1 MRPQKTQNWLR
12 QLSLRPPKKSP
23 RFGQVSWRFSS
34 AREFPQLTPTQNSS
48 AQGRDTGQRW
58 RAELQWNSTRDQP
71 IPRLLRRRHALKILN
86 LFEPMKL
93 TMKSPKCM
101 VEKYN
106 FSPTKLSF

>member
-1 MRPQKTQNWLR
+1 MVLAAAQR
-12 QLSLRPPKKSP
+12 SKSSTVP
-23 RFGQVSWRFSS
+23 FQ
-34 AREFPQLTPTQNSS
+34 FPQLTPTQNSS

-106 FSPTKLSF
+106 FSPTKLSFYIDKALI